1 MGQPRVLIVQTTPY
15 NENTSSRSL
24 DSYFHYWNKDNVRQ
38 IFSRNWMPCKG
49 HCGELYQITDSRIL
63 KKWLH
68 KPIQTGRVFK
78 IDDLPEQGANCVQ
91 QDSNAISQSYKLGS
105 KHTPIIELL
114 RGLLW
119 RKKYWC
125 TPELIE
131 WLDDYKPE
139 LVFYNFSYNLFLQ
152 PIVLFVAERYNIP
165 IITAIGD
172 DYYFNDKKSLSPAY
186 HLLRHRFKKYCR
198 EIFAHEGSA
207 VYVCDK
213 IRDKYNS
220 EFDLKGETI
229 YFNSEVTRKPFS
241 YINDVSPNIRYFGNI
256 RLGRNETL
264 CKIADALKSI
274 NPLYKLEVYS
284 NENDPT
290 YLDVIQRHDAIQYM
304 GAIPYSEVQE
314 KMMSC
319 DIYIAAEGFRPEDIN
334 FTRYSLSTKA
344 ADGLACGAA
353 VFAVGPEESGLIDY
367 LKKTNAAVVCTDEA
381 AIESELR
388 SLIANKSY
396 QNELYVKSEA
406 VARKNHTVQESCT
419 KFEGLVEKLIK

>member
-24 DSYFHYWNKDNVRQ
+24 DSYFHYWNKDSVRQ
-38 IFSRNWMPCKG
+38 IFTRNWMPCKG

-68 KPIQTGRVFK
+68 KPGLTGRIFRRE
-78 IDDLPEQGANCVQ
+78 DLLEQGANCVQ
-91 QDSNAISQSYKLGS
+91 QESTAISQSYKIGS
-105 KHTPIIELL
+105 KHTPTIELL
-114 RGLLW
+114 RGILW

-139 LVFYNFSYNLFLQ
+139 IVFYNFSYNLFLQ

-165 IITAIGD
+165 IVTAIGD
-172 DYYFNDKKSLSPAY
+172 DYYFNDKRSVSPAY
-186 HLLRHRFKKYCR
+186 HLLRYRFKSLCR
-198 EIFAHEGSA
+198 KIFAHTGSA

-213 IRDKYNS
+213 IKNKYNS

-229 YFNSEVTRKPFS
+229 YFNSEVARKPFS
-241 YINDVSPNIRYFGNI
+241 YINETSPRIRYFGNI

-274 NPLYKLEVYS
+274 NPMYKLEIYS
-284 NENDPT
+284 NESDPAYIETMQKNDA
-290 YLDVIQRHDAIQYM
+290 VQYM

-334 FTRYSLSTKA
+334 YTRYSLSTKA

-367 LKKTNAAVVCTDEA
+367 LKKTDAAVVCTDESTIGA
-381 AIESELR
+381 NLR
-388 SLIANKSY
+388 SLIANKKH
-396 QNELYVKSEA
+396 QEELYVKSEA
-406 VARKNHTVQESCT
+406 VAKRNHSVQESCT
-419 KFEGLVEKLIK
+419 KFECMVEKLVK